1 MRPLLVGSSGRLP
14 TSLRDSL
21 AAEGLCLLAEGLSG
35 TIRYRDYRARGQ
47 ALPRRRVAIS
57 AAIAMTNERLV
68 VWDGRGRHMDLPL
81 ARPARPTVTVSAD
94 RPDRV
99 TFVYDARA
107 FDRDRSGTVEIR
119 LRTAQA
125 TLIADRL
132 NVRRND
138 SIVDG

>member
-1 MRPLLVGSSGRLP
+1 MP

-21 AAEGLCLLAEGLSG
+21 AAEGLCMLAEGLSG

-47 ALPRRRVAIS
+47 ASPQRRRVAIS
-57 AAIAMTNERLV
+57 GAIAMTNERLV

-81 ARPARPTVTVSAD
+81 ARPVRPTVTVSAD

-99 TFVYDARA
+99 TFAYDARA
-107 FDRDRSGTVEIR
+107 FDRDCSGTIEIQ

-132 NVRRND
+132 NVRRSD
-138 SIVDG
+138 ESDTVAARR